1 MEEKLLAF
9 TAKALNLEQDEIK
22 DILATDGGTEILDAK
37 LVAHLKDQKD
47 SGFKSAERKSN
58 TNWESKLKAAF
69 ELQSDTKGLALI
81 EEALEVIE
89 TKLQTAKPTEITETQ
104 IKKHPLFLNMEKQLQ
119 DVEKNLTTKF
129 EQEKSQLQEAWQQ
142 EKVFTTAKEKA
153 TAVIDSLNLV
163 LDPDPAKAAAQK
175 SIIIR
180 DLEQYKFMDNS
191 GELVLLDKEGN
202 RLENETGH
210 AIKFEDAV
218 KKIATTYFTPQ
229 KVEQRSSPN
238 RQAEEG
244 TAPIVTMPKTR
255 EEYAKFLNDTSI
267 EPSKKLEVISAP
279 KAWES

>member
-9 TAKALNLEQDEIK
+9 AATALNLEQAEVK
-22 DILATDGGTEILDAK
+22 ELLEQDGGLEELTAKYTAHIKATKDA
-37 LVAHLKDQKD
+37 
-47 SGFKSAERKSN
+47 GYKSAERKVN
-58 TNWESKLKAAF
+58 TQYEQALKEKF
-69 ELQSDTKGLALI
+69 GLQSDAKGLELI
-81 EEALEVIE
+81 EEASEAIE
-89 TKLQTAKPTEITETQ
+89 TKLATAKPTEITETQ

-180 DLEQYKFMDNS
+180 DLEQYKFMDNN

-210 AIKFEDAV
+210 AIRFEDAV

-229 KVEQRSSPN
+229 KVEQKSSPN
-238 RQAEEG
+238 RQADEAN
-244 TAPIVTMPKTR
+244 APIVTMPKNAD
-255 EEYAKFLNDTSI
+255 EYRKLLMDDTI
-267 EPSKKLEVISAP
+267 EPAKKQEVIEAYN
-279 KAWES
+279 AAN